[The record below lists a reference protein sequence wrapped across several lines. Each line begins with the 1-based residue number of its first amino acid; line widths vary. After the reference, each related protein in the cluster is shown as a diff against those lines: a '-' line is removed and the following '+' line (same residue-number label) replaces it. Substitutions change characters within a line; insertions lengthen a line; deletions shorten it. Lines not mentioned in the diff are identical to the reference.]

1 VAKEQLVSETY
12 SKTARAV
19 DESGIAY
26 RLIDHEAE
34 GQTDKVSA
42 LRGHPLTAAAKCIML
57 IVKLGKK
64 TTRFVLAVVPGDR
77 RVDIGRVRAL
87 FHGATYVGFAGSE
100 VAERSPVVCRE
111 RCCRSRCVRTSSWS
125 RIQACKPTLN
135 YSSTRLA
142 LTGRV
147 ALKTV
152 DYLAV
157 AKPRPPRLYEY
168 IHRSRNFG
176 FPALLPSTVHVPR
189 NHATSASSAH
199 ARLLQIINATKATRI
214 ARNFKLAN
222 RHSHRMK
229 RLPEGFY
236 WRLKSSLSYL

>member
-1 VAKEQLVSETY
+1 MAKEQLVSETY

-87 FHGATYVGFAGSE
+87 FHGATYVGFAMRPDVIV
-100 VAERSPVVCRE
+100 VADPSLQANPELFFNAARLDRSGGAQD
-111 RCCRSRCVRTSSWS
+111 SRLPCSGEAAPATSLRVHTSFEEF
-125 RIQACKPTLN
+125 
-135 YSSTRLA
+135 RLPSA
-142 LTGRV
+142 V
-147 ALKTV
+147 ALNS
-152 DYLAV
+152 
-157 AKPRPPRLYEY
+157 PRPAE
-168 IHRSRNFG
+168 SRDIRV
-176 FPALLPSTVHVPR
+176 LC
-189 NHATSASSAH
+189 
-199 ARLLQIINATKATRI
+199 TRETTP
-214 ARNFKLAN
+214 NN
-222 RHSHRMK
+222 
-229 RLPEGFY
+229 
-236 WRLKSSLSYL
+236 